1 MDALYC
7 HWKLVRYFN
16 PKTRTAFSFLRPFPT
31 EDSVEDEDIYN
42 HLEDL
47 IEYAL
52 HPFVSSH
59 ILKNILRWISNTHVT
74 F

>member
-1 MDALYC
+1 MHY
-7 HWKLVRYFN
+7 
-16 PKTRTAFSFLRPFPT
+16 TAIGSLWGVLILKHGLLSPLRPFPT

-59 ILKNILRWISNTHVT
+59 ILKNILRWISNTRVT